1 MYRHN
6 QYEISDI
13 IQMIEKSFN
22 RRLPTSSLYI
32 AACLPAIVLCAISVL
47 ISAHQNEYERM
58 RHLRD
63 HARLAAASLDT
74 RFAQILELTSYCA
87 TSPGLIEK
95 VDFDVVEDS
104 CGRYASRIGAW
115 VVIIELGAIHR
126 QVLNTR
132 TDVDSSSLPSYPR
145 EDERETLLALEER
158 SRNTG
163 EPLFAEVFQ
172 GILLPEGI
180 VSAGQ
185 YVHLADGRDA
195 MIYVG
200 IAARSISEELASLA
214 TDNSTVYALVD
225 PTRRIVARSVGIE
238 RAMFADAPEWFVG
251 HIDNGIAGA
260 SLGMPGP
267 DVLGG
272 TWDAGYTPLRNAQ
285 GWMAV
290 ALEPTSEKA
299 FVWAPWSTPTALT
312 FLGFLFTVCLLWGI
326 WLREKGIGR
335 EIAAEKAK
343 NTAIRQ
349 NQEKSRLL
357 ASLAHDIRSPLISL
371 IGSLERID
379 GLEGNSGDK
388 VQLARNA
395 AESLLQLAD
404 DILELAFLGSGEL
417 SFHPTPVEL
426 RQVAT
431 SVCDQIKHRA
441 DQKGLAVRL
450 EFDPD
455 VPPLVEVDR
464 LRLQQ
469 VLTNMLTNAV
479 KYTERGEVTLQFRVE
494 DRSSDHITLDIA
506 VLDTGIG
513 LAQEDIPRILREF
526 GRLDRPAV
534 RNEAGTGLGLAIVQR
549 LLTAMGST
557 LEVESVRGQGSRF
570 HFRVNLPIL
579 PADAWLNEAQ
589 QLADYVILYAEDE
602 PVIRQLTVQRLQ
614 EAGAQVVSA
623 TDGEHALRLLSDV
636 APDLLLIDLQMPGLD
651 GVGLIRRLHKSSP
664 EIHYP
669 IFVLTS
675 HISGPQAA
683 DARAAGA
690 NAVFTKPIQVAAL
703 AAALH
708 ARHGNGGK
716 STPIAGDGHDIAEEP
731 LLNMEVVQDISAFKD
746 RNKALGLITEFDETM
761 RADIAAMSAALDT
774 QHMSE
779 TAKIAHRSQ
788 GLCLVI
794 GAKRLASLLKRIEV
808 KAADPASQAAMASLV
823 SELDMI
829 LSFTSAELHAIS
841 EPTGSSPLGVS

>member
-1 MYRHN
+1 
-6 QYEISDI
+6 
-13 IQMIEKSFN
+13 MIEQFFKK
-22 RRLPTSSLYI
+22 RIATRSLYI
-32 AACLPAIVLCAISVL
+32 AACFPAFVLCAISFL
-47 ISAHQNEYERM
+47 ISADQHEKDQM
-58 RHLRD
+58 RHVSD
-63 HARLAAASLDT
+63 HARLAAANLDT
-74 RFAQILELTSYCA
+74 RFGQILELTSFCA
-87 TSPGLIEK
+87 SSPGLIEK
-95 VDFDVVEDS
+95 VDLEVVGDS

-115 VVIIELGAIHR
+115 VVIVETGEIHR

-132 TDVDSSSLPSYPR
+132 SDADSSSLPSYPR
-145 EDERETLLALEER
+145 EDERETLLVLEER

-163 EPLFAEVFQ
+163 EPHFAEVFK
-172 GILLPEGI
+172 GIILSEAI

-214 TDNSTVYALVD
+214 MDDSTVYALVD
-225 PTRRIVARSVGIE
+225 PTHRIVARSVGIE
-238 RAMFADAPEWFVG
+238 RAMFADAPEWFVE
-251 HIDNGIAGA
+251 HLDNGIAGA
-260 SLGMPGP
+260 SLGMPGS

-272 TWDAGYTPLRNAQ
+272 TWNAGYTPLQNAQ
-285 GWMAV
+285 GWMVV

-312 FLGFLFTVCLLWGI
+312 FLGFLFTVCLLWAI
-326 WLREKGIGR
+326 SLREKGIGR

-371 IGSLERID
+371 IGSLELID
-379 GLEGNSGDK
+379 GREGTSDDK
-388 VQLARNA
+388 VQLARNS
-395 AESLLQLAD
+395 AESLLQFAD
-404 DILELAFLGSGEL
+404 DILELSFLGSGQL
-417 SFHPTPVEL
+417 SFHPTPVDL

-431 SVCDQIKHRA
+431 SVCDQIKRRA
-441 DQKGLAVRL
+441 NEKGLVVRL
-450 EFDPD
+450 DFAPD
-455 VPPLVEVDR
+455 IPPLVEVDR

-469 VLTNMLTNAV
+469 ILTNLLTNAV
-479 KYTERGEVTLQFRVE
+479 KYTERGKVTLQLSVE

-513 LAQEDIPRILREF
+513 LAQEDLPRILREF
-526 GRLDRPAV
+526 GRLDRPAD
-534 RNEAGTGLGLAIVQR
+534 RKEFGTGLGLAIVQR
-549 LLTAMGST
+549 LLTAMGSM
-557 LEVESVRGQGSRF
+557 LKVESVPGQGSRF
-570 HFRVNLPIL
+570 HFRVTLPIL
-579 PADAWLNEAQ
+579 PADACLNEAQ
-589 QLADYVILYAEDE
+589 QLADYMILYVEDE

-623 TDGEHALRLLSDV
+623 TDGEHALRLLTDV
-636 APDLLLIDLQMPGLD
+636 APDLLLVDLQMPGLD
-651 GVGLIRRLHKSSP
+651 GVDLIRRLHKFSP

-690 NAVFTKPIQVAAL
+690 DAVFTKPIQVAAL
-703 AAALH
+703 AAALR
-708 ARHGNGGK
+708 ARHGNFGK
-716 STPIAGDGHDIAEEP
+716 STPINGCGHDIALEP
-731 LLNMEVVQDISAFKD
+731 LLDMEVVQDISAFKD
-746 RNKALGLITEFDETM
+746 RNKALGLITQFEETM
-761 RADIAAMSAALDT
+761 RADFAAMSAALDT
-774 QHMSE
+774 QDMGE

-794 GAKRLASLLKRIEV
+794 GARRLAGLLKRIEV

-829 LSFTSAELHAIS
+829 LSFTVAEISAIS
-841 EPTGSSPLGVS
+841 EPSASSPLGVS

>member
-1 MYRHN
+1 MACDIQLGTAN
-6 QYEISDI
+6 GEASDLLGQVQKL
-13 IQMIEKSFN
+13 IQN
-22 RRLPTSSLYI
+22 TLLRRFFHVL
-32 AACLPAIVLCAISVL
+32 AFLPAVVLFIFSIQ
-47 ISAHQNEYERM
+47 ISADQHEKDQM
-58 RHLRD
+58 RHVGD
-63 HARLAAASLDT
+63 HARLAAANLDT
-74 RFAQILELTSYCA
+74 RFGQILELTSFCA
-87 TSPGLIEK
+87 TSPELIER
-95 VDFDVVEDS
+95 VDLEVVADT

-115 VVIIELGAIHR
+115 VVIVEVGAIHR

-132 TDVDSSSLPSYPR
+132 SDAFSSSLPSYPR
-145 EDERETLLALEER
+145 EDERETLLVLEER

-163 EPLFAEVFQ
+163 EPHFADVFQ
-172 GILLPEGI
+172 GILLSERI

-200 IAARSISEELASLA
+200 IAARSLSEELASLA
-214 TDNSTVYALVD
+214 TQHSPVFGLVD
-225 PTRRIVARSVGIE
+225 PTRRIVARSVDIE
-238 RAMFADAPEWFVG
+238 RAMFADAPEWLAEF
-251 HIDNGIAGA
+251 IDNGIAGA

-272 TWDAGYTPLRNAQ
+272 TWNAGYTPLKNAQ
-285 GWMAV
+285 GWMVV
-290 ALEPTSEKA
+290 ALEPTSEET
-299 FVWAPWSTPTALT
+299 FVWAPWSTSTAFTL
-312 FLGFLFTVCLLWGI
+312 LGFLFTSYLLWG
-326 WLREKGIGR
+326 LSLLEKGLQR
-335 EIAAEKAK
+335 EVMAERAK
-343 NTAIRQ
+343 NIAIGQ
-349 NQEKSRLL
+349 NQDKSRLL

-371 IGSLERID
+371 IGSLEMID
-379 GLEGNSGDK
+379 GRERASSDK
-388 VQLARNA
+388 VQLARNS

-404 DILELAFLGSGEL
+404 DILELSFLGSGQM
-417 SFHPTPVEL
+417 SFHPSPVDL
-426 RQVAT
+426 RQLAT
-431 SVCDQIKHRA
+431 ALHDQIKRLA
-441 DQKGLAVRL
+441 ERKGLVIRL
-450 EFDPD
+450 ELDPD
-455 VPPLVEVDR
+455 LPLVVEVDR

-469 VLTNMLTNAV
+469 VLTNLLTNAV

-494 DRSSDHITLDIA
+494 DRSADHVTLDIA

-549 LLTAMGST
+549 LLTAMGSM
-557 LEVESVRGQGSRF
+557 LEVESVPGQGSRF
-570 HFRVNLPIL
+570 HFRINLPIL

-683 DARAAGA
+683 EARAAGA
-690 NAVFTKPIQVAAL
+690 DAVFTKPIQVAAL
-703 AAALH
+703 AAALR
-708 ARHGNGGK
+708 ARYGNCGK
-716 STPIAGDGHDIAEEP
+716 STANLAGPQEFEEP
-731 LLNMEVVQDISAFKD
+731 LLDMAVTQDISTFRD
-746 RNKALGLITEFDETM
+746 PNKASVLIAQFEESTK
-761 RADIAAMSAALDT
+761 ADFFAIASAIDAQDMSKT
-774 QHMSE
+774 V
-779 TAKIAHRSQ
+779 KIAHRAQ

-794 GAKRLASLLKRIEV
+794 GAKRVACLLKSIEM
-808 KAADPASQAAMASLV
+808 AAAAPTDTAAMADFV
-823 SELDMI
+823 AELDNALASTITALRMK
-829 LSFTSAELHAIS
+829 FTYDDTV
-841 EPTGSSPLGVS
+841 P